1 MNPSRGDRK
10 RARVFRTRKAG
21 TATVLPAVFDPAIDP
36 AIGPPI
42 GRWASRDGF
51 GARPAGTAC
60 GARRGILTRWRTAQ
74 PPSYACLGS
83 V

>member
-1 MNPSRGDRK
+1 MNLSRASIEM
-10 RARVFRTRKAG
+10 RARVFRARKAG
-21 TATVLPAVFDPAIDP
+21 TATVLPAVFDPAI
-36 AIGPPI
+36 GPPI
-42 GRWASRDGF
+42 GRWAPRNGF

-60 GARRGILTRWRTAQ
+60 GARREILTLWLTAQ